1 MTKKEKVQIDN
12 ILFRLNTI
20 LECADADNTLCV
32 DADGAYTHNAMVLR
46 NHIHAIIKDLQ
57 VSIENDCLLIKDYV
71 S

>member
-1 MTKKEKVQIDN
+1 MTKKEKEQIDN

-46 NHIHAIIKDLQ
+46 NHIMSLIGEIERSIEDRVLIIKPYA
-57 VSIENDCLLIKDYV
+57 S
-71 S
+71 